1 MTAGQIMPASTSP
14 ALYVSSLSATDC
26 EQGSPFSTCERYPF
40 VTPSS
45 APSAARVMPLDCRN
59 VRMFM
64 GIGLDG
70 LNLARKP
77 KVSIRHND
85 RAGRRFYISGMP
97 TPSHDWY
104 LRDWAKQLGKRRV
117 SLLFSGKQPFSRD
130 ILNDVAAYL
139 NIKPHELLLH
149 QEDAMALRRLRGAAA
164 VIAADR
170 AVADDEPVK
179 LSAAK

>member
-1 MTAGQIMPASTSP
+1 
-14 ALYVSSLSATDC
+14 
-26 EQGSPFSTCERYPF
+26 
-40 VTPSS
+40 
-45 APSAARVMPLDCRN
+45 MPLDCRN

-104 LRDWAKQLGKRRV
+104 LRDWAKQLGKRPVDFVNDLDWNKSRV

-149 QEDAMALRRLRGAAA
+149 PEDAMALRRLRGAAA